1 MDHVARSYQNQ
12 QHKALAY
19 YEAKEAFITAVKSIP
34 SLFFVKSETL
44 KV

>member
-1 MDHVARSYQNQ
+1 MVHVARSYQNQ
-12 QHKALAY
+12 QHEASA
-19 YEAKEAFITAVKSIP
+19 YEANEAFITAVKVIP